1 MISQSSSH
9 SLLFVSRLQY
19 RRRSVARTPSAHVPA
34 KTATMRGRFVSW
46 RLMFGGGGARCAIA
60 EATGAFGR
68 IEGVSGL
75 YRSSPAS
82 LLHRNTFCFCRRSG
96 IVIYYSRLLG
106 LMLVG
111 SGDGQSAD
119 ITESSIA
126 RRAQASKSGSQAQ
139 YISRRY
145 CYACNPTGD
154 SSCYPRTKSQL
165 VMSLAA
171 LPLHPS
177 KFVALLEYSRTDE
190 AEAALLIGQTAKAV
204 LLRITTNGLSTTSWR
219 RLGIVARLGAPATLN
234 GEQLRVGDVGGPTA
248 CESRPATNVGPSAGL
263 DFCGC
268 DVALQQMLAADHSL
282 PFIRELDDCAF
293 EYCAV
298 RRQSNHLRCS

>member
-1 MISQSSSH
+1 LSS
-9 SLLFVSRLQY
+9 V
-19 RRRSVARTPSAHVPA
+19 
-34 KTATMRGRFVSW
+34 
-46 RLMFGGGGARCAIA
+46 
-60 EATGAFGR
+60 
-68 IEGVSGL
+68 
-75 YRSSPAS
+75 
-82 LLHRNTFCFCRRSG
+82 
-96 IVIYYSRLLG
+96 
-106 LMLVG
+106 
-111 SGDGQSAD
+111 DGQSAD

-145 CYACNPTGD
+145 CYACNPSGD

-219 RLGIVARLGAPATLN
+219 RLVIVARLWAPATLD
-234 GEQLRVGDVGGPTA
+234 GENSVSAMLVARQPARAVQPPTSALRQAWT
-248 CESRPATNVGPSAGL
+248 
-263 DFCGC
+263 F
-268 DVALQQMLAADHSL
+268 VAAMW
-282 PFIRELDDCAF
+282 R
-293 EYCAV
+293 
-298 RRQSNHLRCS
+298 SNRCSPLTIPYLSSAN